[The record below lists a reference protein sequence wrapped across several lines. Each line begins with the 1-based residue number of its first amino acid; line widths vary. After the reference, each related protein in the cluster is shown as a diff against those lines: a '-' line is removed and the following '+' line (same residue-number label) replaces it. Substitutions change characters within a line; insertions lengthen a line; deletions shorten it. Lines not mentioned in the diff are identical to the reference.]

1 MVRTPP
7 NLSAVL
13 ERWECLTPLI
23 HYVSLHMGL
32 KDLLLV
38 IGQAK
43 GLSERVNDRAG
54 TIVTQV
60 GIASCSIH
68 ANDVGKIFNG
78 PGFQK
83 ARPMCRAHVGPIG
96 DDNE

>member
-1 MVRTPP
+1 
-7 NLSAVL
+7 
-13 ERWECLTPLI
+13 
-23 HYVSLHMGL
+23 MGL

-43 GLSERVNDRAG
+43 GLSERVNDGAG

-60 GIASCSIH
+60 RIASCSIH
-68 ANDVGKIFNG
+68 ANDVGKILNG

-83 ARPMCRAHVGPIG
+83 ARPMCRAHIGPIG
-96 DDNE
+96 DDDE

>member
-1 MVRTPP
+1 
-7 NLSAVL
+7 
-13 ERWECLTPLI
+13 
-23 HYVSLHMGL
+23 MGL

-43 GLSERVNDRAG
+43 GLSERVNDDAG

-60 GIASCSIH
+60 RIASCDSRQRRRQDSQWPWLPEG
-68 ANDVGKIFNG
+68 AS
-78 PGFQK
+78 
-83 ARPMCRAHVGPIG
+83 MCCAHVGPIG